1 MNTGSLWTEAIL
13 TLVVAVGVTI
23 ALIPL
28 AKKLAIKLD
37 AIDYPSARR
46 VNMLPIPRLGGV
58 AMFGGLVVSIVLV
71 LIGSEFWG
79 WVNPFHITSES
90 TINYYGVA
98 FGVVVM
104 FAVGVIDDLKDLTPK
119 KKLIGQI
126 IASCIVAGSGLLL
139 ADIVNPFGSG
149 FIELGIWAYPIT
161 VFYLVAF
168 ANIINLI
175 DGLDGLASGITAIS
189 AACIFVF
196 AFFSGKI
203 DAALLCIIIVGVCL
217 GFLTKNFHPAS
228 VFMGDSGALTLGFGL
243 GIVSLVAVARSAL
256 VLSLVVPILAA
267 GVPIIDTAFAI
278 IRRKRQH
285 HRIDEADKGH
295 IHHQLM
301 RAGFSQRKT
310 VFIMWGWTA
319 ALSICALLIVFLDSN
334 YRIPV
339 IIFIAVLSGY
349 LIKKLHLLGPVLAH
363 HFHPRGR
370 FRKGDSLSER
380 KESNGAASVD
390 SDK

>member
-1 MNTGSLWTEAIL
+1 MNNDTLWTEIII
-13 TLVVAVGVTI
+13 TLVVAIAVTI

-28 AKKLAIKLD
+28 AKKLAIKLN

-58 AMFGGLVVSIVLV
+58 AMFGGLITAIVLI
-71 LIGSEFWG
+71 LLGAEYWG
-79 WVNPFHITSES
+79 WINPFHLTDDSS
-90 TINYYGVA
+90 INYFGVA
-98 FGVVVM
+98 LGVLVM
-104 FAVGVIDDLKDLTPK
+104 FLVGFIDDLKDLSPK
-119 KKLIGQI
+119 KKLVGQI
-126 IASCIVAGSGLLL
+126 VASCIVAGSGLLL
-139 ADIVNPFGSG
+139 ADIVNPFGPG
-149 FIELGIWAYPIT
+149 FLELGIWAYPIT

-189 AACIFVF
+189 AACIFLF

-228 VFMGDSGALTLGFGL
+228 IFMGDSGALTLGFGL

-285 HRIDEADKGH
+285 HKIDEADKGH

-310 VFIMWGWTA
+310 VLIMWGWTA

-334 YRIPV
+334 FRIPV
-339 IIFIAVLSGY
+339 IIFIAVLSGI

-370 FRKGDSLSER
+370 FRKGNSSSEK
-380 KESNGAASVD
+380 KESGKSVNGD
-390 SDK
+390 IE

>member
-1 MNTGSLWTEAIL
+1 MNNDTLWTEIII
-13 TLVVAVGVTI
+13 TLVVAIAVTI

-28 AKKLAIKLD
+28 AKKLAIKLN

-58 AMFGGLVVSIVLV
+58 AMFGGLIAAIVLILV
-71 LIGSEFWG
+71 GAEYWG
-79 WVNPFHITSES
+79 WINPFHLTDEDS
-90 TINYYGVA
+90 INYFGVA
-98 FGVVVM
+98 LGVLVM
-104 FAVGVIDDLKDLTPK
+104 FLVGFIDDLKDLSPK
-119 KKLIGQI
+119 KKLVGQI

-139 ADIVNPFGSG
+139 ADIVNPFGPG
-149 FIELGIWAYPIT
+149 FLELGIWAYPIT

-189 AACIFVF
+189 AACIFLF

-228 VFMGDSGALTLGFGL
+228 IFMGDSGALTLGFGL

-285 HRIDEADKGH
+285 HKIDEADKGH

-310 VFIMWGWTA
+310 VLIMWGWTA

-334 YRIPV
+334 FRIPV
-339 IIFIAVLSGY
+339 IIFIAVLSGI

-370 FRKGDSLSER
+370 FRKDNMSSGRTGSKDIEEDS
-380 KESNGAASVD
+380 
-390 SDK
+390 

>member
-1 MNTGSLWTEAIL
+1 MNNDTLWTEIII
-13 TLVVAVGVTI
+13 TLVVAIAVTI

-28 AKKLAIKLD
+28 AKKLAIKLN

-58 AMFGGLVVSIVLV
+58 AMFGGLIAAIVLI
-71 LIGSEFWG
+71 LLGAEYWG
-79 WVNPFHITSES
+79 WINPFHLTDEDS
-90 TINYYGVA
+90 INYFGVA
-98 FGVVVM
+98 LGVLMM
-104 FAVGVIDDLKDLTPK
+104 FLVGFIDDLKDLPPK
-119 KKLIGQI
+119 KKLVGQI

-139 ADIVNPFGSG
+139 ADIVNPFGPG
-149 FIELGIWAYPIT
+149 FLELGIWAYPIT

-189 AACIFVF
+189 AACIFLF

-228 VFMGDSGALTLGFGL
+228 IFMGDSGALTLGFGL

-285 HRIDEADKGH
+285 HKIDEADKGH

-310 VFIMWGWTA
+310 VLIMWGWTA

-334 YRIPV
+334 FRIPV
-339 IIFIAVLSGY
+339 IIFIAVLSGI
-349 LIKKLHLLGPVLAH
+349 LIKKLHLLGSVLAH

-370 FRKGDSLSER
+370 FRKGDSLSEE
-380 KESNGAASVD
+380 KETNSPVKDD
-390 SDK
+390 SE

>member
-1 MNTGSLWTEAIL
+1 MNNDTLWTEIII
-13 TLVVAVGVTI
+13 TLVVAIAVTI

-28 AKKLAIKLD
+28 AKKLAIKLN

-58 AMFGGLVVSIVLV
+58 AMLGGLIAAIVLI
-71 LIGSEFWG
+71 LLGAEYWG
-79 WVNPFHITSES
+79 WINPFHLTDEDS
-90 TINYYGVA
+90 INYFGVA
-98 FGVVVM
+98 LGVLVM
-104 FAVGVIDDLKDLTPK
+104 FLVGFIDDLKDLPPK
-119 KKLIGQI
+119 KKLVGQI

-139 ADIVNPFGSG
+139 ADIVNPFGPG
-149 FIELGIWAYPIT
+149 FLKLGIWAYPIT

-189 AACIFVF
+189 AACIFLF

-228 VFMGDSGALTLGFGL
+228 IFMGDSGALTLGFGL

-285 HRIDEADKGH
+285 HKIDEADKGH

-310 VFIMWGWTA
+310 VLIMWGWTA

-334 YRIPV
+334 FRIPV
-339 IIFIAVLSGY
+339 IIFIAVLSGI

-370 FRKGDSLSER
+370 FRKGDSLSEE
-380 KESNGAASVD
+380 KETNSPVKDD
-390 SDK
+390 SE